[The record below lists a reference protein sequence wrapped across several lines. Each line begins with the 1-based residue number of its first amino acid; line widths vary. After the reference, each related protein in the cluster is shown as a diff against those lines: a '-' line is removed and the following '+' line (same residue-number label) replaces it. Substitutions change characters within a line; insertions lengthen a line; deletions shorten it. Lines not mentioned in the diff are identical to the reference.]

1 MSIGKALFRTHYSF
15 YITPQ
20 MRILKFGGSSV
31 GSVGSIKQVIAI
43 IEKHREN
50 GDEIAV
56 VLSAMGGVTNQLIE
70 IGRMAITGDTDYM
83 ELVRRIE
90 DRHFNVVKALIPVKE
105 QGKVV
110 AHVRGIINELEDLL
124 RGVSLIRELTLRTH
138 DLITSFGERLSTTI
152 LTECLKS
159 QGVPAQFLDA
169 RTIIKT
175 DAQFGQA
182 GVNYALTN
190 ELVQAH
196 FAKTTGSVQLITG
209 FIGSTEKAET
219 TTLGR
224 GGSDY
229 TASIIGAALNAGMID
244 IWTDVDGMMTADPR
258 KVPNA
263 FNIPTITYAEAME
276 LSHFGAKVVY
286 PPSLQPAFARN
297 IPIRVL
303 NTFNPTHEGTLVSRT
318 AERRQY
324 TITGISSIDDI
335 ALVNVQGSGMIGVAG
350 VSAKLFGVLAMHKI
364 SVILISQASSEHSI
378 CFAIDPRGAENVKN
392 ILDAEFATEIA
403 HGHIDNIAIER
414 DLSVI
419 ATVGEGMRKS
429 SGIAGKLFSV
439 LGKNGVNIVAVAQG
453 SSEINISVV
462 INKNNLSK
470 ALNALHNIFFQS
482 EARVLNLY
490 LVGTGLIGKTL
501 LKQIFEQNEFLRT
514 EKLLKV
520 CVVGMTNTRK
530 MLLAPRGIALD
541 TWHEQLLTEGVTT
554 SLPAFV
560 EKIMDYNL
568 PNSVFIDCTSDKDV
582 VQFYESLLDANIAVV
597 TPNKVANSGPYSEY
611 RRLQRTALNRGVK
624 FLYETNVGAGLPII
638 NTVQGLM
645 TAGDRF
651 LKIEAILSG
660 TLSFIFNTFGSADAS
675 GSDASAGRDGHSA
688 SFAGVVREAKEKGYT
703 EPDPRDDLSG
713 QDVARKI
720 LILAREAGFPLEP
733 EDVTVNNL
741 LPQSCLDA
749 PTIPAFFEELERNN
763 AYFEKLRTDAEAKG
777 EKLRFVASF
786 ENSRAVVELRSVG
799 PEHPFYQLT
808 GADNIVSF
816 TTERYKDRPLVI
828 KGPGAGAEVTASG
841 VFADVVSIGS
851 YLA

>member
-1 MSIGKALFRTHYSF
+1 MH
-15 YITPQ
+15 
-20 MRILKFGGSSV
+20 ILKFGGTSV
-31 GSVGSIKQVIAI
+31 GSVESIKQVIAI
-43 IEKHREN
+43 IEQHRQN
-50 GDEIAV
+50 DTSIAV
-56 VLSAMGGVTNQLIE
+56 VFSAMGGVTNQLIE
-70 IGRMAITGDTDYM
+70 IGRMAITGETDYM

-90 DRHFNVVKALIPVKE
+90 DRHFNIVKTLIPVKE

-110 AHVRGIINELEDLL
+110 AHIRGIINELEDLL

-138 DLITSFGERLSTTI
+138 DLITSFGERLATTI
-152 LTECLKS
+152 IAECVKS
-159 QGVPAQFLDA
+159 RGIPAQFLDA

-182 GVNYALTN
+182 GVNYTLTN
-190 ELVQAH
+190 ELVKAH
-196 FAKTTGSVQLITG
+196 FDKVAGTAGAPVQLITG
-209 FIGSTEKAET
+209 FIGSTEKNET

-229 TASIIGAALNAGMID
+229 TASIIGAALNADMID

-276 LSHFGAKVVY
+276 LSHFGAKVIY

-350 VSAKLFGVLAMHKI
+350 VSAKLFGVLAAHKI

-378 CFAIDPRGAENVKN
+378 CFAIDPRGAENVKAV
-392 ILDAEFATEIA
+392 LDAEFATEIA

-501 LKQIFEQNEFLRT
+501 LKQIFDQNEFLRT

-530 MLLAPRGIALD
+530 MLLAPRGIDLD
-541 TWHEQLLTEGVTT
+541 SWQERLLTEGVTT

-560 EKIMDYNL
+560 EKIKDYNL
-568 PNSVFIDCTSDKDV
+568 PNSVFIDCTSDKDI
-582 VQFYESLLDANIAVV
+582 VQFYESLLDANISVV

-660 TLSFIFNTFGSADAS
+660 TLSYIFNTFRIGT
-675 GSDASAGRDGHSA
+675 
-688 SFAGVVREAKEKGYT
+688 SFADVVREAKEKGYT

-733 EDVTVNNL
+733 EDVTINNL
-741 LPQSCLDA
+741 LPDSCLSA
-749 PTIPAFFEELERNN
+749 PTIPAFFDELERNN
-763 AYFEKLRTDAEAKG
+763 AYFEALLTSAETRG
-777 EKLRFVASF
+777 EKLRFVAGF
-786 ENSRAVVELRSVG
+786 ENNKAVIELRSVG
-799 PEHPFYQLT
+799 PEHPFYMLS
-808 GADNIVSF
+808 GSDNIVSF
-816 TTERYKDRPLVI
+816 TTERYKERPLVI

>member
-1 MSIGKALFRTHYSF
+1 MH
-15 YITPQ
+15 
-20 MRILKFGGSSV
+20 ILKFGGSSV
-31 GSVGSIKQVIAI
+31 GTVESIKQVIAI
-43 IEKHREN
+43 IDNHRQQN
-50 GDEIAV
+50 TPIV
-56 VLSAMGGVTNQLIE
+56 VVCSAMGGVTNQLIE
-70 IGRMAITGDTDYM
+70 IGRMAITGETDYM

-90 DRHFNVVKALIPVKE
+90 DRHFNIIKALIPVKE

-124 RGVSLIRELTLRTH
+124 RGVSLIRELTPRTH

-152 LTECLKS
+152 ITECVRS
-159 QGVPAQFLDA
+159 AGIAAQFLDA

-182 GVNYALTN
+182 EVNYTLTN
-190 ELVQAH
+190 ELTKAH
-196 FAKTTGSVQLITG
+196 FDKIAGLAGAPVQLITG
-209 FIGSTEKAET
+209 FIGSTEKNET

-229 TASIIGAALNAGMID
+229 TASIIGAALNADVID

-276 LSHFGAKVVY
+276 LSHFGAKVIY

-303 NTFNPTHEGTLVSRT
+303 NTFNPTHEGTVVSRT

-335 ALVNVQGSGMIGVAG
+335 SLVNVQGSGMIGVAG
-350 VSAKLFGVLAMHKI
+350 VSAKLFGVLAAHKI

-439 LGKNGVNIVAVAQG
+439 LGRNGVNIVAVAQG

-501 LKQIFEQNEFLRT
+501 LKQIFEQSDYLRT

-520 CVVGMTNTRK
+520 CVVGMSNTRK
-530 MLLAPRGIALD
+530 MLLATKGIALD
-541 TWHEQLLTEGVTT
+541 AWHERLLTEGVTT

-560 EKIMDYNL
+560 DKIKEYNL
-568 PNSVFIDCTSDKDV
+568 PNSVFIDCTSDKDI
-582 VQFYESLLDANIAVV
+582 VQFYESLLDANISVV

-660 TLSFIFNTFGSADAS
+660 TLSFIFNTFRPGT
-675 GSDASAGRDGHSA
+675 
-688 SFAGVVREAKEKGYT
+688 SFADIVREAKEKGYT

-733 EDVTVNNL
+733 GDVTINNL
-741 LPQSCLDA
+741 LPQSCLSA
-749 PTIPAFFEELERNN
+749 PTIPAFFAELEHNN
-763 AYFEKLRTDAEAKG
+763 AYFETLLTDAESKG

-841 VFADVVSIGS
+841 VFADMVSIGS
-851 YLA
+851 YLG